1 MTKNSA
7 GAISKQA
14 KPGSRKASKTRKS
27 ARTRAR
33 ILEAA
38 ARLVSERAG
47 VDFQMAEIAERCD
60 MSKGALYYY
69 FRDRDAILAEIFD
82 KSIDDFVA
90 KLEEAVRGPSSPSE
104 VLEHLSKVF
113 AACVS
118 EGGTLVF
125 AIGHDLGGAGLLPR
139 IESRLDNLLSMV
151 ERQLS
156 IAREQGLVRDD
167 IDLHFSADCMCG
179 AFFLAAIDLIKS
191 GTPIDAEKFADRLS
205 RFVMLG
211 IAVPGAH
218 DAPQAS

>member
-69 FRDRDAILAEIFD
+69 FRDRDAILA
-82 KSIDDFVA
+82 
-90 KLEEAVRGPSSPSE
+90 
-104 VLEHLSKVF
+104 
-113 AACVS
+113 
-118 EGGTLVF
+118 
-125 AIGHDLGGAGLLPR
+125 
-139 IESRLDNLLSMV
+139 
-151 ERQLS
+151 
-156 IAREQGLVRDD
+156 
-167 IDLHFSADCMCG
+167 
-179 AFFLAAIDLIKS
+179 
-191 GTPIDAEKFADRLS
+191 
-205 RFVMLG
+205 
-211 IAVPGAH
+211 
-218 DAPQAS
+218 